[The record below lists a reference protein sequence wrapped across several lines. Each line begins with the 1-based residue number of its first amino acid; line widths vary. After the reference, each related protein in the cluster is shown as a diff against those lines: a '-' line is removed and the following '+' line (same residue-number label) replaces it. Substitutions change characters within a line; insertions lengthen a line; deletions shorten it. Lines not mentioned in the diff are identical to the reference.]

1 MDILNLL
8 LAKDSNLL
16 AKIFQIVVI
25 VVLSLI
31 LMRVISVFVARFEER
46 LLRTGTD
53 MQVAARYKTF
63 LTTGTYV
70 VNIVIVFIAVL
81 MILIVLG
88 IDIAP
93 LLASVGVASLA
104 LSLGAQTLIRDYI
117 GGILILL
124 EDQFRVGDVVTFGN
138 GVSIGNVTGTVDQIT
153 LRSTSIRDVEGRLII
168 VPNGDIRVIS
178 RVAYDWMRVVVD
190 FNVPYGADIG
200 KVVDVLKA
208 AMEKAATDPEI
219 VGQLLEAPV
228 IQGWNNFSPWA
239 VQVRLM
245 AKTLPENRLDIAT
258 ILRRYGLDALKQAGL
273 QVAIPL
279 PDSLAGA

>member
-1 MDILNLL
+1 MDISSLPIADYSALL
-8 LAKDSNLL
+8 TKLL
-16 AKIFQIVVI
+16 QTILII
-25 VVLSLI
+25 VLSLI
-31 LMRVISVFVARFEER
+31 AMKATSVFVRRFENR
-46 LLRTGTD
+46 LIRSGTD
-53 MQVAARYKTF
+53 SQVAARYKTF

-81 MILIVLG
+81 MILIVFG

-104 LSLGAQTLIRDYI
+104 ISLGAQTLIKDYI

-124 EDQFRVGDVVTFGN
+124 EDQFRVGDVVVFGN
-138 GVSIGNVTGTVDQIT
+138 GLSIGDITGTVDQIT

-190 FNVPYGADIG
+190 FNVPFDADIG

-208 AMEKAATDPEI
+208 AMEKAAADAEI
-219 VGQLLEAPV
+219 ADQLLETPS
-228 IQGWNNFSPWA
+228 IQGWNSFSPWA

-245 AKTLPENRLDIAT
+245 AKTQPEKRLEVAT
-258 ILRRYGLDALKQAGL
+258 VLRRHGLEALKQAGL
-273 QVAIPL
+273 QVAVPL
-279 PDSLAGA
+279 PESLAGA